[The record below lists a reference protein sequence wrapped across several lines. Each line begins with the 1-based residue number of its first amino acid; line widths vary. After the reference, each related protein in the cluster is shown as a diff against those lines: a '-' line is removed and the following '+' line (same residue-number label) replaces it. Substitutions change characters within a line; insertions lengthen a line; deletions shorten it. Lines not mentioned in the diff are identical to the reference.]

1 MKKKLLLTIFL
12 LVIPFIIDAKMK
24 NDFEHSSACA
34 AHYLDEIFNNGY
46 NTGYILDYYDFEDN
60 TATNNNVP
68 FRYESGVF
76 SGEDYFYGGGLL
88 NLDEFNISKDRQG
101 NTYLYNGND
110 YWTMTTTGVKAY
122 KITNTTAKQTV
133 LEDMSST
140 SGTRIT
146 EYLEE
151 LVPSN
156 YSYVGGT
163 GSYSNPWYYHLE
175 YR

>member
-12 LVIPFIIDAKMK
+12 IVIPFIIDAKMK
-24 NDFEHSSACA
+24 NDFERSSACA
-34 AHYLDEIFNNGY
+34 AHYLDEMSDLRY
-46 NTGYILDYYDFEDN
+46 DTYYILDEEDFEN
-60 TATNNNVP
+60 NSSTNNNVP

-122 KITNTTAKQTV
+122 KITNATAKQSV

-146 EYLEE
+146 EYLRE
-151 LVPSN
+151 SKYIAGN
-156 YSYVGGT
+156 
-163 GSYSNPWYYHLE
+163 GSYNNPWHFYMWPN
-175 YR
+175 